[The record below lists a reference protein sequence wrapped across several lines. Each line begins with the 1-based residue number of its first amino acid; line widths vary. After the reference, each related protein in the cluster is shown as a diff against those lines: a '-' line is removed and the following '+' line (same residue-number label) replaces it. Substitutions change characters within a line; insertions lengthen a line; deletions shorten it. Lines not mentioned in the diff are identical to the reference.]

1 MYSELLPEIRDIL
14 GDRVDDMRDFI
25 TNYELDVLSKGAW
38 YLGSQFVS
46 HEQSIFDF
54 YSYGP

>member
-1 MYSELLPEIRDIL
+1 MHSELLPEIRDIL

-25 TNYELDVLSKGAW
+25 TNYELDVLSEGAW

-54 YSYGP
+54 YGP